1 MSSLLDQLNPQQR
14 AAVEVTEG
22 PLLILAGA
30 GSGKTRVI
38 TYRIAHLITACR
50 VAPESILAVTFTNK
64 AADQMKERVQ
74 ALLSDASGAADSALR
89 KAEDPAGKADRSVP
103 HYQET
108 SPLIS
113 TFHSF
118 CVRVLR
124 RNIDRLGYTRRFSIY
139 DEDDQQRVIKASIRE
154 LWLSEEFTSPRGVL
168 SRISHAKNRGATPE
182 ALYEQAADPST
193 EKLASVYE
201 LYERRLRQ
209 ANALDFDDLLLRT
222 VALFDA
228 VPDVRDW
235 YNSRFRYILVDEY
248 QDTNRIQYR
257 LIRQLTRAHHN
268 LCVVGDE
275 DQSIYRWR
283 GADIENILSF
293 EKDYPE
299 TRIIRLE
306 QNYRSTQL
314 ILDAAT
320 AVVSNNRARKGK
332 TLWTRRGTGLR
343 VGLYE
348 ASDGDQEAQFVA
360 GEVERALAEEPD
372 KHFGV
377 LYRTNAQSRVLEEAM
392 RGRGLPY
399 RLVGGF
405 SFYAR
410 AEIKDALAYARLASN
425 LRDSALFVRIV
436 NSPARGIGATTLST
450 LEGLARERGM
460 SLWETLEQELIHPSG
475 LPPRALRSLQGFH
488 AIVSELAS
496 EQERLPIS
504 EFFKNLLERTGYLEV
519 LQQEGSTESKDRVEN
534 LMELVN
540 AAAEADERGESLS
553 EFLDRASLVSDA
565 DEYDERARVTLMTL
579 HTAKG
584 LEFSRVYLVGL
595 EEGLLPHT
603 LSGFEEAGIEEERRL
618 CYVGMT
624 RAQDRLV
631 VSRAKFR
638 RFFGYESLEPT
649 KPSRFLREIP
659 THLFEYVRQGETVS
673 KPRREWQNALNS
685 VEGVE
690 GFLNQR
696 GFTSQKRSGSRGLSF
711 SPPAKKLRWKLGTQ
725 VRHPKFGLGTVI
737 ECEGEGED
745 TRLTVSFP
753 GYGRKKIVEKYAP
766 LERV

>member
-377 LYRTNAQSRVLEEAM
+377 LYRTKAQSRVLEEAM
-392 RGRGLPY
+392 RGRGIPY